1 METSYHRSILAR
13 TTGMSSERESSLA
26 LVLGL
31 YGRDSRMPLESSHAN
46 SLPLADILP
55 GLAVLRRQ
63 LSEVASSSSLEMG
76 LELAPENKP
85 QVFRRVG
92 DPLANLRLEFS
103 DDLETDHEAGHFATL
118 SDDEKLTDNRARRLR
133 KLVRRSLIDYR
144 NQHKS

>member
-1 METSYHRSILAR
+1 
-13 TTGMSSERESSLA
+13 MSSERESSLA

-55 GLAVLRRQ
+55 GLAELRRQ

-76 LELAPENKP
+76 LELAPDDQP
-85 QVFRRVG
+85 RLIRRAG
-92 DPLANLRLEFS
+92 DPLVKLQLAFS
-103 DDLETDHEAGHFATL
+103 DAQTTDHEAGHCAAI

-144 NQHKS
+144 NRYRN